1 VTRFPFAATAAL
13 LIVSATSAAAQITTT
28 IVPPKQP
35 PAAQAAAA
43 RREAAAQDSI
53 ARVTLTD
60 MKTWVDSAAAS
71 LALRPD
77 TGAPVS
83 DTAAAVPQPATPAD
97 TAHAAA
103 TPQRP
108 RAEPEF
114 RDGARAPDTA
124 TSLPAL
130 ALAGGVLIVLG
141 AAMRRRAAR
150 ATSRTPR

>member
-1 VTRFPFAATAAL
+1 MTRFPFAAVAAL
-13 LIVSATSAAAQITTT
+13 LTISATSAAAQITTT

-77 TGAPVS
+77 TGAPVA
-83 DTAAAVPQPATPAD
+83 DTTAAAQRPTTPVD
-97 TAHAAA
+97 TAPAPAQ
-103 TPQRP
+103 QRP
-108 RAEPEF
+108 EAETEF

-124 TSLPAL
+124 TPLPSL

-141 AAMRRRAAR
+141 AVMRRRSATAR
-150 ATSRTPR
+150 ARSRR